1 MVFPARIEEFWAKT
15 QSDSNSS
22 ILRLLPSSTMLRD
35 HELPFLQFILLV
47 VKKLLSSTLLHCK
60 MKNPGVDGLLR
71 QVNHFL
77 TDISNQVELLKRNQQ
92 GIENWAFG
100 FVFGVQL
107 SLRQRALII

>member
-1 MVFPARIEEFWAKT
+1 MWISSLEGGLPPHGVDLKPFAAVVFPARIEEFWAKT

-71 QVNHFL
+71 
-77 TDISNQVELLKRNQQ
+77 
-92 GIENWAFG
+92 
-100 FVFGVQL
+100 
-107 SLRQRALII
+107 